1 MRLAAPFA
9 VLLLSTGV
17 ALAGEVDKTIAQ
29 KNAWAERAK
38 MLEEK
43 ARAVKDACG
52 ATLTA
57 AFDKASYPEF
67 DPMQDRTEA
76 PCRDVLNTLVA
87 LCKSPAGKEGV
98 AKVKQ
103 VSCKHSTTGTKV
115 ELKGDTLQVSIDPK
129 RTSVEGLKK
138 GGYSWKSALEEIL

>member
-1 MRLAAPFA
+1 MAGWAPLA
-9 VLLLSTGV
+9 VLLLSPGV
-17 ALAGEVDKTIAQ
+17 ALAGDVDKTIAQ
-29 KNAWAERAK
+29 KNEWAERAE
-38 MLEEK
+38 MLDEK

-76 PCRDVLNTLVA
+76 HCRDVLNTLVA

-115 ELKGDTLQVSIDPK
+115 ELRGDTLQVSIGPQK
-129 RTSVEGLKK
+129 TGIVGLKK
-138 GGYSWKSALEEIL
+138 GSYSWKSALEGIL